1 MPNRLSVLVRTA
13 EYQQQLAHVAFG
25 STADYQQ
32 QLAHWLFGHITDY
45 QQQLAHWLFG
55 PIADY
60 QQQLALFCVRIV
72 AQRPSNATE
81 MLRCITQL
89 SQYNSEIVQK

>member
-1 MPNRLSVLVRTA
+1 MPGRTA
-13 EYQQQLAHVAFG
+13 DYQQQLAYMAFG
-25 STADYQQ
+25 PTADYQQ
-32 QLAHWLFGHITDY
+32 QLAHRAFGPTAEY

-72 AQRPSNATE
+72 TQRPSNATE
-81 MLRCITQL
+81 MLHGITQL
-89 SQYNSEIVQK
+89 SQ